1 MKWSLLTGLVLSV
14 VMAGWTPAIQAED
27 GPLVLNKGDH
37 ICIVGNT
44 LAERMQHYGWLE
56 TLIHARFPEHELV
69 FRNLGY
75 SGDEIDGY
83 KNPNHR
89 MRSMSFGSQDEWLSG
104 VAPCPQPAKLSP
116 RDKDKVREN
125 RFELTNTKADVIF
138 AFYGYNESF
147 AGEEGLAAFKKNVE
161 EFIKH
166 TLAQKYNGKS
176 APRLV
181 LFSPIAHEFI
191 DDPNLPSKEVV
202 AASNARLKMYSQAM
216 GEVAKANG
224 VKFVDLFE
232 ASYTTFQLGGTTVVE
247 GNRATTYSGPERVTI
262 NGIHL
267 NEPGDH
273 VVATLIERALF
284 GVPLRFN
291 TKTNKNAEE
300 ETYSR
305 IRLTV
310 LDKNF
315 YWFNRYRVTDG
326 YSTYGDRAFLKFSEG
341 PGGYGDGLSN
351 YSVGQRELD
360 ILDVKTSNRDKVIW
374 ATAQGKAIKADD
386 SNIPALIP
394 VISNKP
400 GPLPGGK
407 HQYLSGEESISK
419 MTVHKNMKV
428 ELFADEAMF
437 PELVNPVQMAFDT
450 KGRLWVSTWPT
461 YPHWMPTEPMNDR
474 LLILEDTNGDGKA
487 DVCKTF
493 AGDIHNPTG
502 FEFWNGGVLV
512 AQGPDLLF
520 LKDTNGDDKYD
531 VKERIVHGF
540 DTADTHHTINSFTID
555 AGGALYMQEG
565 TFHHS
570 QIETPWGAPRRV
582 ANGGVFRYEP
592 RTQKTDIYVSFGF
605 ANPHGHIFE
614 RWGQDIVWDGTGAQP
629 RHAILFS
636 GDLDYPN
643 KHANPPQVYQQRT
656 RPCSG
661 TEILSSSHFP
671 EEHRGNILVN
681 NVIGIQGILQYKL
694 QEKDSSFGATEVE
707 PIVLSSD
714 PNFRPA
720 DVEVAPDGSIYFT
733 DWQNTIV
740 GHMQHN
746 LRDPARDKIHGRV
759 YRVRYEGRDLL
770 KPAAIAG
777 QPIPKLLDLL
787 KEKDDRVRHR
797 ARLELS
803 GRPTADV
810 IAALKTWVGS
820 LDKKDTEYEH
830 HLTEALWLHQSH
842 NVVNEE
848 LLKQQLRSPNHHAR
862 TAATRVLTYWRDR
875 VSKPLELLQVQVN
888 DEKSNVRL
896 QAIWALSYFTGADAV
911 KASEIA
917 VESLVHDQDNFLKFQ
932 LDETNKTLD
941 RRVKALKK

>member
-1 MKWSLLTGLVLSV
+1 MNWRLWAALAATSLFAPV
-14 VMAGWTPAIQAED
+14 VTAQEFT
-27 GPLVLNKGDH
+27 LNKGDH

-44 LAERMQHYGWLE
+44 LAERMQHFGWLE
-56 TLIHARFPEHELV
+56 TLIHARFPQHELV

-89 MRSMSFGSQDEWLSG
+89 MRSMSFGSHDEWLSG
-104 VAPCPQPAKLSP
+104 SAPCPQPAKLSP

-147 AGEEGLAAFKKNVE
+147 AGEEGLPVFKKNVD

-176 APRLV
+176 APKLV

-191 DDPNLPSKEVV
+191 DDSNLPSKEAV
-202 AASNARLKMYSQAM
+202 ATSNVRLKMYSQAM

-224 VKFVDLFE
+224 VLFVDLFTKTST
-232 ASYTTFQLGGTTVVE
+232 ATMKDGYTVIDIGMKDGIKSS
-247 GNRATTYSGPERVTI
+247 SGKGPMTI

-267 NEPGDH
+267 NETGDSL
-273 VVATLIERALF
+273 VAWLAFLSLFQKHPLESKELRA
-284 GVPLRFN
+284 
-291 TKTNKNAEE
+291 A
-300 ETYSR
+300 
-305 IRLTV
+305 I

-315 YWFNRYRVTDG
+315 YWYHRYRVTDG

-360 ILDVKTSNRDKVIW
+360 ILDVKTSNRDKVVW
-374 ATAQGKAIKADD
+374 AAAQGKTIKADD

-407 HQYLSGEESISK
+407 HQYLSGQESISK

-428 ELFADEAMF
+428 ELFADESMF

-450 KGRLWVSTWPT
+450 KGRLWVATWPT
-461 YPHWMPTEPMNDR
+461 YPHWTPTDPMNDK
-474 LLILEDTNGDGKA
+474 LLILEDTNNDGKA
-487 DVCKTF
+487 DTCKTF

-531 VKERIVHGF
+531 VKERLVHGF
-540 DTADTHHTINSFTID
+540 DTADTHHTINSFAID

-570 QIETPWGAPRRV
+570 QIETPWGPPRRV

-592 RTQKTDIYVSFGF
+592 RTQKIDVYVSFGF

-681 NVIGIQGILQYKL
+681 NVIGFQGILQYKL
-694 QEKDSSFGATEVE
+694 QEKGSSFGATEVE
-707 PIVLSSD
+707 PIVFSSD

-733 DWQNTIV
+733 DWQNTII

-746 LRDPARDKIHGRV
+746 LRDPSRDKIHGRV
-759 YRVRYEGRDLL
+759 YRVRYEGRNLL
-770 KPAAIAG
+770 TPIPIAG

-810 IAALKTWVGS
+810 IAALKTWIGS
-820 LDKKDTEYEH
+820 LDKAHTDYEH
-830 HLTEALWLHQSH
+830 HLTEALWQHQSH
-842 NVVNEE
+842 NVVNEA

-875 VSKPLELLQVQVN
+875 VAKPLELLQVQVN

-896 QAIWALSYFTGADAV
+896 QAIWALSYFTGSDAV

-917 VESLVHDQDNFLKFQ
+917 VESLVHDQDAYLKFQ

>member
-1 MKWSLLTGLVLSV
+1 MKLHLWFVLAVSLIV
-14 VMAGWTPAIQAED
+14 APAANAQQLE
-27 GPLVLNKGDH
+27 LQKGDH

-56 TLIHARFPEHELV
+56 TLIQARFPEHNLV
-69 FRNLGY
+69 IRNLGY
-75 SGDEIDGY
+75 SGDEIDGWQ
-83 KNPNHR
+83 NPNHR

-104 VAPCPQPAKLSP
+104 NAPCPQPGKLSS
-116 RDKDKVREN
+116 RDKDGPKVREN

-138 AFYGYNESF
+138 AFYGYNESW
-147 AGEEGLAAFKKNVE
+147 AGEAGLPKFQENVAA
-161 EFIKH
+161 FIKH

-176 APRLV
+176 APKLV

-191 DDPNLPSKEVV
+191 PNDPNLPSKADVD
-202 AASNARLKMYSQAM
+202 ASNARLKIFSSAM

-224 VKFVDLFE
+224 VLFVDLF
-232 ASYTTFQLGGTTVVE
+232 TPTNGTFDGGLRKE
-247 GNRATTYSGPERVTI
+247 PMPLTI
-262 NGIHL
+262 NGVHL
-267 NEPGDH
+267 NNLGDRY
-273 VVATLIERALF
+273 VAMVAANILFVEKTTLKKTIA
-284 GVPLRFN
+284 GVDPLSDL
-291 TKTNKNAEE
+291 NKA
-300 ETYSR
+300 
-305 IRLTV
+305 V

-360 ILDVKTSNRDKVIW
+360 ILDVKTSNRDKVVW
-374 ATAQGKAIKADD
+374 AAAQGKTIKPDD

-400 GPLPGGK
+400 GQLPGGK

-450 KGRLWVSTWPT
+450 KGRLWVATWPT
-461 YPHWMPTEPMNDR
+461 YPHWTPTDPMNDK

-487 DVCKTF
+487 DTCKTF

-570 QIETPWGAPRRV
+570 QIETPWGPPRRV

-592 RTQKTDIYVSFGF
+592 RTQKTDVYVSFGF

-636 GDLDYPN
+636 GDLDFPN

-681 NVIGIQGILQYKL
+681 NVIGFQGILQYKL

-707 PIVLSSD
+707 PIVFSSD

-746 LRDPARDKIHGRV
+746 LRDPSRDKIHGRV

-770 KPAAIAG
+770 KPVPIAG

-810 IAALKTWVGS
+810 IAALKTWIGS
-820 LDKKDTEYEH
+820 LDKNDAEYEH
-830 HLTEALWLHQSH
+830 HLTEALWQHQSH
-842 NVVNEE
+842 NVVNEA

-875 VSKPLELLQVQVN
+875 VAKPLELLQVQVN

-896 QAIWALSYFTGADAV
+896 QAIWALSYFTGPDAV

-917 VESLVHDQDNFLKFQ
+917 VESLVHDQDAYLKFQ